1 TPDLVDAAG
10 LHGGGEVVEGVRAAG
25 VERGVAAA
33 DEEQV
38 AAERAAVLRAG
49 GPDLGHQRVGL
60 GEQRQHPHGGEELL
74 VGGRGQ
80 RHVAVAADLAEP
92 VDPHRQAD
100 GGAVEAGVGEVGVD
114 DGGEGGGRRRYR
126 RVGGVDGGAGP
137 GGRGQAR
144 GRRGR
149 GGARGG
155 RAGRGQVRG
164 GRPGRRGGGG
174 DGGGGRPGRA
184 RGGRSGR
191 PRKPSGPGAK
201 LVPRTGASRAAT
213 TTTGRR
219 RRGGGVGAAHI
230 LRPDCGRAR
239 PPSGGYPTNRLLA
252 AQRRLMTPGW
262 ARWGRRLV

>member
-184 RGGRSGR
+184 PAGRCDDEVLGRAALGAGDVGVLDQRPGRPVRPAEEAERSG
-191 PRKPSGPGAK
+191 SE
-201 LVPRTGASRAAT
+201 
-213 TTTGRR
+213 
-219 RRGGGVGAAHI
+219 
-230 LRPDCGRAR
+230 AR
-239 PPSGGYPTNRLLA
+239 PEDGRQQGG
-252 AQRRLMTPGW
+252 
-262 ARWGRRLV
+262 